1 MLARRGA
8 AAARASCSSRALWRL
23 RPLAV
28 EAAAGRPGAARGGAE
43 ALMPVLAASARWGG
57 LHAGCSDAGC
67 VSCRLQVRR
76 FFSVARKEEEQQQP
90 RQHRHQHRQ
99 QREEDEMLEGHADPA
114 AALEDQRLDALVAAE
129 HDPTGGKTALDVF
142 DEIQREDGRGL
153 TTDIATALISTLGAK
168 KLVSESLEVL
178 VYSREKGVRPRIH
191 AYSAAIA
198 CCYQEE
204 QYSHALRVFEVMRND
219 GYVPKTVTYS
229 RALSAALK
237 SDLHE
242 LVLEIFDD
250 MLKNRVEMTIVIY
263 NNILNS
269 CARVGDAQSALG
281 VLRAI
286 RQRELA
292 MTQSTYHSLAIC
304 AGKTG
309 RWELA
314 LDVLSSMQDVGF
326 QPTLTI
332 YNSVFSACA
341 KGKHWEDIVDVF
353 NGMPASLQTELRG
366 LYLGAVL
373 MGHAKSDHDEVRLRG
388 LELFRAAK
396 ERGEELN
403 QFAHNAAL
411 TALLATD
418 QLDDVHKFATEM
430 KRRGIKWNT
439 VTFQTVI
446 LAYIRG
452 GAVDT
457 AMQMLQ
463 ANAKRMGKSTGCYRE
478 LIRFYVDKRKNPRE
492 ACRLTMQMMQNNAR
506 LSRLDWHNAL
516 EVALQLPE
524 RAPYWNFR
532 KWMKVRAAGI
542 VDQVPAH
549 LMLPESGDP
558 RAQAH
563 GGAHGQPR
571 KAPPQRKQGQP
582 EPKFL

>member
-1 MLARRGA
+1 MLARRGVAGARRGGVLWRELEGLRLRPEAPATAASA
-8 AAARASCSSRALWRL
+8 AAANLSALALPPAAATSTRRWELPHASSR
-23 RPLAV
+23 P
-28 EAAAGRPGAARGGAE
+28 
-43 ALMPVLAASARWGG
+43 
-57 LHAGCSDAGC
+57 
-67 VSCRLQVRR
+67 QVRR
-76 FFSVARKEEEQQQP
+76 FFSVASKEDEHDRQQHERHGQ
-90 RQHRHQHRQ
+90 RRHQSAVEV
-99 QREEDEMLEGHADPA
+99 EELDE
-114 AALEDQRLDALVAAE
+114 AALAAEALETQQLEALVAAE
-129 HDPTGGKTALDVF
+129 HDPAGGKVAMAIFNDIK
-142 DEIQREDGRGL
+142 ERSGEGL
-153 TTDIATALISTLGAK
+153 TTDIASALIAALGAK
-168 KLVSESLEVL
+168 KLVPECLEVL
-178 VYSREKGVRPRIH
+178 VYSREQGVRPRIH

-198 CCYQEE
+198 SCYNQE

-237 SDLHE
+237 SSLHE

-286 RQRELA
+286 RQRQLD

-314 LDVLSSMQDVGF
+314 LDVLSSMQEVGF

-341 KGKHWEDIVDVF
+341 KGKHWDDIVEVY
-353 NGMPASLQTELRG
+353 NSMPEALQPELRG

-373 MGHAKSDHDEVRLRG
+373 MGHAKSDDYETKLRS
-388 LELFRAAK
+388 LDIFNARK
-396 ERGEELN
+396 KSGEKLN
-403 QFAHNAAL
+403 EFAHNAAL
-411 TALLATD
+411 TALLETD
-418 QLDDVHKFATEM
+418 QLDKVQGFANEM
-430 KRRGIKWNT
+430 KRRGLKWNT
-439 VTFQTVI
+439 LTYQTVI
-446 LAYIRG
+446 LAYIRS

-478 LIRFYVDKRKNPRE
+478 LIAFYADKRKNPRE
-492 ACRLTMQMMQNNAR
+492 ACRLTMQMMQSNAR

-516 EVALQLPE
+516 EHALQLPE

-542 VDQVPAH
+542 VDEVPVH
-549 LMLPESGDP
+549 LMLPETHESRKLMSNRSGGSLKP
-558 RAQAH
+558 AT
-563 GGAHGQPR
+563 P
-571 KAPPQRKQGQP
+571 KEK

>member
-1 MLARRGA
+1 MLVRRGA
-8 AAARASCSSRALWRL
+8 AAAGAKRSSALWRL
-23 RPLAV
+23 RPDATEAVAARAAAAHAGFATPSAPASTLATPVGLAV
-28 EAAAGRPGAARGGAE
+28 
-43 ALMPVLAASARWGG
+43 SSHSRWGSV
-57 LHAGCSDAGC
+57 HASCTDAGC

-76 FFSVARKEEEQQQP
+76 FSSVARKED
-90 RQHRHQHRQ
+90 HRHHHH
-99 QREEDEMLEGHADPA
+99 EEEELLEAPVDPA
-114 AALEDQRLDALVAAE
+114 AALEEQRLDALVAAE
-129 HDPTGGKTALDVF
+129 HEPTGGKVALDIF
-142 DEIQREDGRGL
+142 LEIQREDGRGL
-153 TTDIATALISTLGAK
+153 STDIATAMISAMGAK
-168 KLVSESLEVL
+168 KMVSECLEVL

-191 AYSAAIA
+191 GYSAAIA
-198 CCYQEE
+198 CCYNEE

-286 RQRELA
+286 RQRELD

-314 LDVLSSMQDVGF
+314 LDVLSSMQEAGF

-353 NGMPASLQTELRG
+353 NSMPDKLKTELRG

-373 MGHAKSDHDEVRLRG
+373 MGHAKSDSNEVQLRG
-388 LELFRAAK
+388 LEIFNNCKA
-396 ERGEELN
+396 RGDDLN

-411 TALLATD
+411 TALLATN

-430 KRRGIKWNT
+430 KRRGVKWNT
-439 VTFQTVI
+439 VTYQTVI

-478 LIRFYVDKRKNPRE
+478 LIRFYAEKRKNPRE

-542 VDQVPAH
+542 IDEVPEH
-549 LMLPESGDP
+549 LMLPENGDS
-558 RAQAH
+558 RAH
-563 GGAHGQPR
+563 AHGQPR
-571 KAPPQRKQGQP
+571 KAPRKPGQP